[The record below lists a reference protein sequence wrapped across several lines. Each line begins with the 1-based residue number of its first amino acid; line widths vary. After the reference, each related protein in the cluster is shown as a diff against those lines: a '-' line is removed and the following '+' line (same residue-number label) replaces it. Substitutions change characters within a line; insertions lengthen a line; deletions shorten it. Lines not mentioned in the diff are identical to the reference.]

1 MGLSP
6 FLFIYFRLFYKQFTV
21 NNCSIK
27 VANAWIRTRV
37 LWYWKQSRCQL
48 STTTALFYIIL
59 LEKIFEIKFE
69 GLGCEDDVDDYDEM
83 NFDAIENMET

>member
-1 MGLSP
+1 MWESLF
-6 FLFIYFRLFYKQFTV
+6 FLELFH
-21 NNCSIK
+21 C
-27 VANAWIRTRV
+27 V
-37 LWYWKQSRCQL
+37 L
-48 STTTALFYIIL
+48 FDIIL